1 MIFTDLTG
9 RLFAVL
15 AKEDLGAGFFDAFD
29 FSKEGA
35 SAVLRIIFAFAAGI
49 VLASIWSVYNKRYLG
64 GLARK
69 LLSEGASSPE
79 TAKNLYEI
87 GFDDKLGVRH
97 ALRRG
102 HTYSG
107 CVVCVEEE
115 EYLAQMQRKK
125 QEFEAAHADQKKK
138 PKFKYPAFKPDLDV
152 MHYYIPEEKQFVAET
167 RFSAKGANFIGI
179 LIVLILLAI
188 ILIAATILV
197 PKILEF
203 LGVLTS
209 SI

>member
-9 RLFAVL
+9 RAFALL
-15 AKEDLGAGFFDAFD
+15 AKEDLTAGFFDAFD
-29 FSKEGA
+29 FGSDGA
-35 SAVLRIIFAFAAGI
+35 SAILRAIFALAAGI
-49 VLASIWSVYNKRYLG
+49 VIASLWSVYNKRYLG
-64 GLARK
+64 SLVRK

-87 GFDDKLGVRH
+87 GFDDKLGVRF

-107 CVVCVEEE
+107 CIVCVEEE
-115 EYLAQMQRKK
+115 EYLSEMQRKK
-125 QEFEAAHADQKKK
+125 EEFEAVHAGEKKK
-138 PKFKYPAFKPDLDV
+138 PKFKYPPFKPDLDV
-152 MHYYIPEEKQFVAET
+152 MRYYIPEDKQFVAET
-167 RFSAKGANFIGI
+167 RFSAKGANITGI
-179 LIVLILLAI
+179 FIVLILLAI

-197 PKILEF
+197 PKILDF

-209 SI
+209 ST

>member
-1 MIFTDLTG
+1 MIFSNFTG
-9 RLFAVL
+9 RVFMLL
-15 AKEDLGAGFFDAFD
+15 AKEDLTSGFFDSFD
-29 FSKEGA
+29 FGEGGA
-35 SAVLRIIFAFAAGI
+35 STVLRAVFAFAAGI
-49 VLASIWSVYNKRYLG
+49 VLASLWSVYNKRYLG
-64 GLARK
+64 SLVRK
-69 LLSEGASSPE
+69 LLDEGASSPE

-87 GFDDKLGVRH
+87 GFDDKLGVRL

-115 EYLAQMQRKK
+115 EYLFEMQRKK
-125 QEFEAAHADQKKK
+125 EEFEAAHAGEKKK

-152 MHYYIPEEKQFVAET
+152 MHYYIPEEKAFSAET
-167 RFSAKGANFIGI
+167 RFSAKGANITGI
-179 LIVLILLAI
+179 FIVLILLAI

-197 PKILEF
+197 PKILDF

>member
-1 MIFTDLTG
+1 MIFTDMTG
-9 RLFAVL
+9 RIFANL
-15 AKEDLGAGFFDAFD
+15 AKEDLTAGFFDSFD
-29 FSKEGA
+29 FSSEGA
-35 SAVLRIIFAFAAGI
+35 STVLRIIFAFAAGI

-64 GLARK
+64 GLVRK

-125 QEFEAAHADQKKK
+125 EEFEAEHTGEKKK
-138 PKFKYPAFKPDLDV
+138 PKFKYPPFKPDLDV
-152 MHYYIPEEKQFVAET
+152 MHYYIPEEKQFAAET

-188 ILIAATILV
+188 ILIAATVLV

>member
-9 RLFAVL
+9 RFFAFL
-15 AKEDLGAGFFDAFD
+15 AKEDLGASFFDAFD
-29 FSKEGA
+29 FGENGA
-35 SAVLRIIFAFAAGI
+35 SAILRVVFALSAGI
-49 VLASIWSVYNKRYLG
+49 VLATLWSVYNKRYLG
-64 GLARK
+64 SLVRK
-69 LLSEGASSPE
+69 LLEEGASSPE

-87 GFDDKLGVRH
+87 GFDDKLGVRF

-102 HTYSG
+102 QTYSG

-115 EYLAQMQRKK
+115 QYLAEMQAKK
-125 QEFEAAHADQKKK
+125 EEFDSTHAGEKKK
-138 PKFKYPAFKPDLDV
+138 PKFKYPPFEPDLDV
-152 MHYYIPEEKQFVAET
+152 MHYYIPEEKQFAAET
-167 RFSAKGANFIGI
+167 RFSAKGANFMGI
-179 LIVLILLAI
+179 FIVLILLAI

-203 LGVLTS
+203 FGVLTS